1 MPAKKPKR
9 KPGGQPGNQ
18 NALKHG
24 FYSRNFKPDEREDLE
39 ASLAEGISSEIK
51 MMRIVIR
58 RAFSLATEFEGGE
71 SEPGEYLERTIQTMN
86 ALGMAAIRLG
96 SLLKLEKA
104 LGRDSSGLAEKLNTA
119 LNNVIKEMKL

>member
-1 MPAKKPKR
+1 MPAKKPRR
-9 KPGGQPGNQ
+9 KPGGQPGNL

-24 FYSRNFKPDEREDLE
+24 FYSRNFQPDEREDLE

-58 RAFSLATEFEGGE
+58 RAFSLTTEFEGGE